1 MMTAPLSLRRIPAL
15 VLVAALGAG
24 APHVHAAPPP
34 VHEAVEVFESE
45 RARGL
50 YDTGIAK
57 FDAGDYEGAL
67 EDLNGSLE
75 LESHAK
81 TLYAKA
87 QSLNKLQRCRE
98 AVPIYNEVL
107 VRLPDESPAASAVKD
122 ALVTCAE
129 KLAADDGQPV
139 PDLEPEPEP
148 DPEPESEPE
157 AAWYKDIP
165 APILLGLGVV
175 GVGVGGAFLGRA
187 SGLDPE
193 GASDYGAFEDERVQQ
208 RQLRIR
214 GSVILGVGGVLVLGG
229 IVRYALVARKLR
241 KEDGVSAFVAPALG
255 RRSAGLTVTG
265 RF

>member
-1 MMTAPLSLRRIPAL
+1 MMTPPLSLRRIPAL
-15 VLVAALGAG
+15 VLAAALGAG
-24 APHVHAAPPP
+24 APHGHAAAAPPDT
-34 VHEAVEVFESE
+34 FQSD

-75 LESHAK
+75 LEPQAK

-87 QSLNKLQRCRE
+87 QSLNKLERCRE

-107 VRLPDESPAASAVKD
+107 IRLPDDSPAASAVKD

-129 KLAADDGQPV
+129 KLAADDGEPLPEPEV
-139 PDLEPEPEP
+139 EPEPEP
-148 DPEPESEPE
+148 EPEPESKP
-157 AAWYKDIP
+157 AWYKDIP
-165 APILLGLGVV
+165 APILLGLGLV

-193 GASDYGAFEDERVQQ
+193 GAADYGAFEDERVEQ

-214 GSVILGVGGVLVLGG
+214 GGVIVGVGGALVVGG
-229 IVRYALVARKLR
+229 IVRYLLVARKLR
-241 KEDGVSAFVAPALG
+241 KEDGASAFVAPAVG
-255 RRSAGLTVTG
+255 RRSAGFTVTG